1 MIEELMKY
9 PLTLQEFQ
17 LNMERRIYT
26 KVVAERLD
34 SMTIE
39 NESPAIVEKSIPKK
53 SIFYPEEDN
62 VKNDPPMMEE
72 AKIIVKDNVLELI
85 EKHRLAYMIRG
96 QSFEPPINS
105 RSKQL
110 EKAIFCQLSKD
121 RRYLHYIEVAKYM
134 NKYNG
139 ANKEGTLETKSN
151 IKIENILNIHTSN
164 DEKCEIFETLDASG
178 GLSNLQKIIKFTEF
192 LICIDFDVT
201 ETKIPSDQCRIE
213 LVAKSKKEFDY
224 FCDGLNIL
232 LNRKMESDQF
242 MSDFKQLEDLEARMR
257 FVQVNKGDDTKMLPK
272 IPPPPS
278 NYNFCKHH
286 IENGNVIRVSSKTK
300 I

>member
-1 MIEELMKY
+1 MKY
-9 PLTLQEFQ
+9 PLTIQEFRT
-17 LNMERRIYT
+17 NMERRIYT

-62 VKNDPPMMEE
+62 VKNDPPLMEE
-72 AKIIVKDNVLELI
+72 AKTIVKDHVLKIIKE
-85 EKHRLAYMIRG
+85 HRLAYMIRG

-139 ANKEGTLETKSN
+139 ANKEGTLDTKSK
-151 IKIENILNIHTSN
+151 IKVENILNVHTSD
-164 DEKCEIFETLDASG
+164 DEKCPLIEALDGSG
-178 GLSNLQKIIKFTEF
+178 GLSVLPEIMKFTEF
-192 LICIDFDVT
+192 LICIDFDMMD
-201 ETKIPSDQCRIE
+201 TKLPRDQYRIE
-213 LVAKSKKEFDY
+213 LVAKNKKEFDY

-242 MSDFKQLEDLEARMR
+242 MNDFKQLEDLEARMR

-278 NYNFCKHH
+278 NYNFCKHRV
-286 IENGNVIRVSSKTK
+286 ENGKVFRV
-300 I
+300 